1 LHVVGVVAV
10 LDVFLD
16 EVVATGSVRAVVK
29 AGVRLNLIGVVAFLH
44 ILVDEVVPATGDD
57 AVV

>member
-1 LHVVGVVAV
+1 MHVVGVVAV

-16 EVVATGSVRAVVK
+16 EVVATGSVRAVVQ